1 MEFTLKL
8 VLFSSILAVV
18 FFTVISQPVHGA
30 SRRDRRAESS
40 SDNHAKVLILGAGA
54 SGLQASRILH
64 DAGMDDFIIIEGADQ
79 IGGRVRSTTFANRTI
94 ELGAGWTYGPVRP
107 ETYQLSMDLNLDRRA
122 SDYESY
128 IVRNATGSDVTDQA
142 DNDYDKLEPAFEKLF
157 SLKARI
163 QSKKSNPDMSQ
174 RSALRLGGWSPK
186 SDTEKLIEWF
196 EIDFEYAEPS
206 ELLSTHE
213 AEDFGETY
221 FLKDPRGFIAIFDVV
236 AGFLKEPEFIN
247 HTRLNQRVVSIDQSD
262 PASVVV
268 TCEDGTVYT
277 ADQVLVTFSLG
288 VLQND
293 LVEFIPP
300 LPEWKDVVIK
310 KSLLAAYTHIYLS
323 FPTKFW
329 DNKEWILHA
338 SQRKGYYPAFF
349 NFQSEGY
356 DPNGTPTLLA
366 TLTGDESRRVDAQ
379 PVSQTKAEIEQVLRN
394 MYGDNIPDI
403 EDILVSGWTSN
414 PLTMGSYSAW
424 PTELSRQCTD
434 ALEGRV
440 DRVFFKGEATSPVYY
455 SYVEGGLDSGKRQG
469 LKILDCMENFEE
481 CPLYEG
487 GGLGCELPEASSAT
501 LVHCSSYNFFVL
513 VTGLVYFLI

>member
-8 VLFSSILAVV
+8 LTFSAYLAVV
-18 FFTVISQPVHGA
+18 FFTVICQSVHGA

-79 IGGRVRSTTFANRTI
+79 IGGRVRSTTFANRSI
-94 ELGAGWTYGPVRP
+94 EIGAGWTYGPVRP
-107 ETYQLSMDLNLDRRA
+107 MVYKLVNDLNLERRA
-122 SDYESY
+122 SNYESL
-128 IVRNATGSDVTDQA
+128 IFRNSTGDNVTDRA
-142 DNDYDKLEPAFEKLF
+142 FGDYDKLEPAMEKLF

-174 RSALRLGGWSPK
+174 RSALRLGGWNPK

-196 EIDFEYAEPS
+196 DIDFEFAAS
-206 ELLSTHE
+206 TDVLSAQE
-213 AEDFGETY
+213 AEEFGDTY
-221 FLKDPRGFIAIFDVV
+221 FLRDPRGFTTIFDVV

-310 KSLLAAYTHIYLS
+310 KSLIAAYSHIYLS
-323 FPTKFW
+323 FPSKFW
-329 DNKEWILHA
+329 DDTEWILHA
-338 SQRKGYYPAFF
+338 SPRKGYFPAFL
-349 NFQSEGY
+349 NFQAEGY
-356 DPNGTPTLLA
+356 DPDGTPTLLA
-366 TLTGDESRRVDAQ
+366 TLTGDESRRVEAQ

-394 MYGDNIPDI
+394 MYGDTIPDI
-403 EDILVSGWTSN
+403 EDILISGWTSN

-440 DRVFFKGEATSPVYY
+440 DRVFFGGEATSPVHYG
-455 SYVEGGLDSGKRQG
+455 YVEGGLDSGKREG
-469 LKILDCMENFEE
+469 LKILDCMNNFEE
-481 CPLYEG
+481 CPSYEG
-487 GGLGCELPEASSAT
+487 GGLGCELPEANSAT

-513 VTGLVYFLI
+513 VTGLVYLLI

>member
-1 MEFTLKL
+1 MKLFMPSYGFDKRLQWTLNRMPRQVIFGFL
-8 VLFSSILAVV
+8 
-18 FFTVISQPVHGA
+18 TVISQPVHGA

-79 IGGRVRSTTFANRTI
+79 IGGRVQSTTFANRTI

-107 ETYQLSMDLNLDRRA
+107 TVHQLAKDINLDRRTN
-122 SDYESY
+122 DYDS
-128 IVRNATGSDVTDQA
+128 ITIRNDTGNNVTDQA
-142 DNDYDKLEPAFEKLF
+142 FGDYNKFEPAMEKLF

-163 QSKKSNPDMSQ
+163 QNKKSNPDMSQ

-196 EIDFEYAEPS
+196 DIEFQFAES
-206 ELLSTHE
+206 TEVLSASE
-213 AEDFGETY
+213 AEDFGETQ
-221 FLKDPRGFIAIFDVV
+221 FLKDPRGFKAIFDVV

-293 LVEFIPP
+293 LVKFIPP

-310 KSLLAAYTHIYLS
+310 KSLIAAYTHIYLS

-329 DNKEWILHA
+329 DDTEWILHA
-338 SQRKGYYPAFF
+338 SPKKGYHPAFF
-349 NFQSEGY
+349 NFQAEGY
-356 DPNGTPTLLA
+356 DPDGTPTLLD
-366 TLTGDESRRVDAQ
+366 TLTGDESRRVEAQ

-394 MYGDNIPDI
+394 MYGDSIPDI
-403 EDILVSGWTSN
+403 EDILISGWTSN
-414 PLTMGSYSAW
+414 PLTMGSYSTW

-440 DRVFFKGEATSPVYY
+440 DRVFFGGEATSAVHYG
-455 SYVEGGLDSGKRQG
+455 YVEGGLDSGKREG
-469 LKILDCMENFEE
+469 LKILDCMQNFEE
-481 CPLYEG
+481 CPFKRFPRFGE
-487 GGLGCELPEASSAT
+487 CFTIRPMQMETE
-501 LVHCSSYNFFVL
+501 
-513 VTGLVYFLI
+513 

>member
-1 MEFTLKL
+1 MEFTINLTL
-8 VLFSSILAVV
+8 IAILAVV
-18 FFTVISQPVHGA
+18 FLTVISQPVHGA

-40 SDNHAKVLILGAGA
+40 SDNHAKVLVLGAGA

-79 IGGRVRSTTFANRTI
+79 IGGRIRSTTFANRSI
-94 ELGAGWTYGPVRP
+94 EIGAGWTYGSVRP
-107 ETYQLSMDLNLDRRA
+107 LTYQLAEELNLDRKA
-122 SDYESY
+122 SDYESMT
-128 IVRNATGSDVTDQA
+128 VRNDTGNNVTDQA
-142 DNDYDKLEPAFEKLF
+142 FGDYDKLDPAMEKLF

-174 RSALRLGGWSPK
+174 RSALRLGGWSPR

-196 EIDFEYAEPS
+196 EMDFEYAES
-206 ELLSTHE
+206 TEVLSTQE

-221 FLKDPRGFIAIFDVV
+221 FLRDPRGFISIFDVV

-268 TCEDGTVYT
+268 TCEDGTVFT

-310 KSLLAAYTHIYLS
+310 KSLIAAYTHIYLS
-323 FPTKFW
+323 FPSKFW
-329 DNKEWILHA
+329 DDTQWIMHA
-338 SQRKGYYPAFF
+338 SPRQGYFPAFF
-349 NFQSEGY
+349 NFQAEGY
-356 DPNGTPTLLA
+356 DPDGTPTLLA

-394 MYGDNIPDI
+394 MYGDSIPDI
-403 EDILVSGWTSN
+403 EDILISGWTSN

-434 ALEGRV
+434 ALESRV
-440 DRVFFKGEATSPVYY
+440 DRVFFGGEATSSMYY
-455 SYVEGGLDSGKRQG
+455 SYVEGGLDSGKREG
-469 LKILDCMENFEE
+469 LKILDCMQNDEE
-481 CPLYEG
+481 CPFYEG
-487 GGLGCELPEASSAT
+487 GGLGCEVPEASSAT
-501 LVHCSSYNFFVL
+501 LVHCSSHSFFVVVL
-513 VTGLVYFLI
+513 GLVYLFI